1 MFQAF
6 RKFCILVLASL
17 PPLACFG
24 QSWSAGPAYKVG
36 GGEVRGI
43 VIGMLNGE
51 KTTGVLREVASA
63 SAGDRNSN
71 EASPKP
77 EIRFDWAPSQI
88 TATYRFTVDDY
99 SLLTSA
105 GRLERTRLNGG
116 ALEFAWHRLY
126 PWEVVGTAIYS
137 QGDPLG
143 QRLATGAVGIGYTR
157 AFHRALPYARLQA
170 GISRTSSTDSM
181 YLFRG
186 PQWGFTT
193 VESVG
198 LDLRVTPHWGL
209 RPVHLQNEYLP
220 FGSHGSVYWS
230 AGAGFTYNIRP

>member
-1 MFQAF
+1 MRLGLSMMFLVCVTLGSAAF
-6 RKFCILVLASL
+6 E
-17 PPLACFG
+17 PCFG
-24 QSWSAGPAYKVG
+24 QTAAEPTWSEQKNALVEPRP
-36 GGEVRGI
+36 EV
-43 VIGMLNGE
+43 
-51 KTTGVLREVASA
+51 K
-63 SAGDRNSN
+63 
-71 EASPKP
+71 
-77 EIRFDWAPSQI
+77 FDWAPSQI
-88 TATYRFTVDDY
+88 TGTYRYTADDY
-99 SLLTSA
+99 SLLLPN
-105 GRLERTRLNGG
+105 GLIERSRLNGG

-137 QGDPLG
+137 QGKPLG

-198 LDLRVTPHWGL
+198 LDFRVTPHWGL
-209 RPVHLQNEYLP
+209 RPIHLQNEYLP